1 MIPDLVSLNGSPWKV
16 LPAGMH
22 QATLEEVKAMYAA
35 SRYRRQLF
43 DGLVVGVKQLS
54 VAGCQRVYVD
64 GSFVTSKPRPGDFDA
79 CWDPSGVQELLL
91 DPIFKDFSNGRA
103 AQKAAFKGE
112 FFPSSLIEGGC
123 GRAFVDF
130 FQVDR
135 FSGDAKGILLI
146 DLSTDPTLGRSA
158 A

>member
-1 MIPDLVSLNGSPWKV
+1 MIPDLVTLNGSPWKV
-16 LPAGMH
+16 LPPGIH
-22 QATLEEVKAMYAA
+22 QATVEEVKAMYAA

-43 DGLVVGVKQLS
+43 DGLVIGLS
-54 VAGCQRVYVD
+54 RLNAAGCQRVYVD

-79 CWDPSGVQELLL
+79 CWDPSGVNQFLL
-91 DPIFKDFSNGRA
+91 DPLFKDFSNGRA
-103 AQKAAFKGE
+103 AQKAMFQGE

-135 FSGDAKGILLI
+135 FSGEAKGIILI
-146 DLSTDPTLGRSA
+146 DVASDPELVGGA